1 MAQTLSP
8 ANMVANFINSEL
20 KDLLD
25 NQREYERIET
35 IFIKRFENQ

>member
-25 NQREYERIET
+25 NQKEYERIDT

>member
-20 KDLLD
+20 KDLID
-25 NQREYERIET
+25 NQKEYERIDT

>member
-25 NQREYERIET
+25 DQKEYERIET

>member
-1 MAQTLSP
+1 MPQTLSP

-25 NQREYERIET
+25 IQKEYERIDT

>member
-1 MAQTLSP
+1 MAQTLSS
-8 ANMVANFINSEL
+8 ANMVANFINIEL

-25 NQREYERIET
+25 NQKEYERIDT